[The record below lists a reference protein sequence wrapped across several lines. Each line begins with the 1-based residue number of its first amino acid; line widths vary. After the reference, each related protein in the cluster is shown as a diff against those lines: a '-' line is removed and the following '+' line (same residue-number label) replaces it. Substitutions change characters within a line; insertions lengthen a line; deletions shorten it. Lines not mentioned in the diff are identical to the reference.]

1 MSKERKGNK
10 ENKKKPIMTLKE
22 KRAEKEAK
30 KKERSNIVDFD
41 KTR

>member
-10 ENKKKPIMTLKE
+10 ENKKKPTMSLKE
-22 KRAEKEAK
+22 RRAEKEAK

-41 KTR
+41 KAR